1 MHYIYYI
8 YRGYRCITYILKT
21 LLIEIQKPVITCICI
36 QTLAVKIKILKI
48 ATCAS
53 LIGLHI

>member
-1 MHYIYYI
+1 MHHLYIKDFI
-8 YRGYRCITYILKT
+8 EYRNSEAC
-21 LLIEIQKPVITCICI
+21 V

-53 LIGLHI
+53 LIGLQSSAFCTHL

>member
-1 MHYIYYI
+1 MHH
-8 YRGYRCITYILKT
+8 LKT
-21 LLIEIQKPVITCICI
+21 LLIDIQRPVITCTCI